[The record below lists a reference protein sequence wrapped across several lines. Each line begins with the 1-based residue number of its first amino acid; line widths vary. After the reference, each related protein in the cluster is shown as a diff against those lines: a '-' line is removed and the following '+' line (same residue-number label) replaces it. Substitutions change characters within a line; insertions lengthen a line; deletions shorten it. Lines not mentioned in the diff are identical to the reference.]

1 MKAVVVRAPMEFD
14 VEDVPEPEVPAG
26 GLLLKVVAC
35 GLCGS
40 DLRTLRSGHRKVT
53 LPWIIGHEICG
64 TVVKTGD
71 NYQGRWKEGDLLA
84 VGPVVYCRQCDFC
97 INGQYELCEN
107 YREIAQVWPG
117 GFAEYVAI
125 PEEAIRLGTIW
136 PVPEG
141 LDPAFASISEPI
153 ASCVNAQEKGQI
165 TLGDKVVIIGAG
177 PIGSIHI
184 SLARVRGADRI
195 YIADINGER
204 LKMAE
209 AFEPDG
215 TINAAETDLVEKVR
229 QLTGG
234 KGAEVV
240 ITATPAPVAVVQAVK
255 LARQAGRILVFG
267 GLPKDNSAPGVDI
280 NTLHYHALHMIG
292 NTTFAPR
299 HQRMALELMAS
310 GRLPADK
317 LVTHRFPLADF
328 KKGSTMA
335 LEGKVMKGV
344 FFP

>member
-1 MKAVVVRAPMEFD
+1 MRVASWYNNRDVRIEKMPVPDIGPDELLMKVI
-14 VEDVPEPEVPAG
+14 
-26 GLLLKVVAC
+26 AC

-53 LPWIIGHEICG
+53 LPRIIGHEICG
-64 TVVKTGD
+64 TVIQTGEH
-71 NYQGRWKEGDLLA
+71 YQGRFKEGDMLA
-84 VGPVVYCRQCDFC
+84 VGPIVYCGQCDFC
-97 INGQYELCEN
+97 INGQYEYCEN

-117 GFAEYVAI
+117 GFSDYVAI
-125 PEEAIRLGTIW
+125 PEEAVRLGTIW

-141 LDPAFASISEPI
+141 LDPAFAGISEPI
-153 ASCVNAQEKGQI
+153 SSCVNAQEKGSI

-177 PIGSIHI
+177 PIGSIHV
-184 SLARVRGADRI
+184 SLARARGADRI
-195 YIADINGER
+195 YIADINSDR

-209 AFEPDG
+209 AFEPDD
-215 TINAAETDLVEKVR
+215 TINAAETDLVERVR
-229 QLTGG
+229 ELTDG

-240 ITATPAPVAVVQAVK
+240 ITATPAPVAVVQAVEM
-255 LARQAGRILVFG
+255 ARQAGRILVFG
-267 GLPKDNSAPGVDI
+267 GLPKDNSTPGVDI
-280 NTLHYHALHMIG
+280 NTLHYHALRVIG

-328 KKGSTMA
+328 KKGASMA
-335 LEGKVMKGV
+335 LKGKVMKGV